1 MHFSA
6 FQSLNKMMLL
16 KQFKITTAK
25 YLLLKKTDKI
35 CRMNIY
41 ILDSIKGIEPIVWPC
56 LFLTERHSTPLPV
69 LISTKKAIA

>member
-25 YLLLKKTDKI
+25 YLLLKKKPDKI

-41 ILDSIKGIEPIVWPC
+41 ILDSIKGIEPIV
-56 LFLTERHSTPLPV
+56 
-69 LISTKKAIA
+69 